1 MNSEPYLALNAWLQK
16 ADQNY
21 MEGRLLWLNDF
32 IDGACNLLWL
42 SAEQIIKILLLQ
54 KDISILS
61 NVSGDL
67 DDLHNKIDTKGK
79 KLGHDVHKL
88 IANVKSQYPDLDLT
102 TYESMLI
109 KLQEYFYRR
118 YVINTGSVISLNMLD
133 EIDEF
138 YFIVRGKIDAEIGLG
153 TIDEIFIQR
162 KHNWAHPISSF
173 ECAYHKNKHFKTRPH
188 SPINYM
194 TSLGERITENGQ

>member
-1 MNSEPYLALNAWLQK
+1 MNSESYLALNAWLQK

-21 MEGRLLWLNDF
+21 MEGRFLWLNMF

-42 SAEQIIKILLLQ
+42 SSEQIIKILLLQ
-54 KDISILS
+54 KDIDILS
-61 NVSGDL
+61 NASSDL
-67 DDLHNKIDTKGK
+67 DNLHKKIDFEGK

-88 IANVKSQYPDLDLT
+88 IANVKSQYPDIDLT
-102 TYESMLI
+102 TYETMLI

-118 YVINTGSVISLNMLD
+118 YVVNTGSAISLNVLD

-138 YFIVRGKIDAEIGLG
+138 YFTVREKIDAEIGLG

-162 KHNWAHPISSF
+162 KHNWGHPIPSYEYS
-173 ECAYHKNKHFKTRPH
+173 YHKNKYFKTRPH
-188 SPINYM
+188 TPINYM
-194 TSLGERITENGQ
+194 APSGKIITENGQ